1 MALCALFLFFSLRF
15 VFFYFMF
22 NLWIITVKC
31 KFVVHAFFSFLS
43 KNSNNKKGKQKGKS
57 IEKLF
62 LLH

>member
-1 MALCALFLFFSLRF
+1 
-15 VFFYFMF
+15 
-22 NLWIITVKC
+22 
-31 KFVVHAFFSFLS
+31 VHAFFSFLS